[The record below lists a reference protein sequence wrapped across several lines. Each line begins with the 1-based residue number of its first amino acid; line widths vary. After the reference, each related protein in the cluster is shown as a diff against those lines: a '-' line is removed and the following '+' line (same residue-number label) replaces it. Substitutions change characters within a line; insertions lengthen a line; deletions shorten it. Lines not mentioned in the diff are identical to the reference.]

1 MPTLQATRHHHWS
14 YLTRGLH
21 HTTTT
26 PPGINNTVFSPVL
39 DLCPEPGSETET
51 CFFLIKDIKFVGQY

>member
-14 YLTRGLH
+14 YLNRGLH

-39 DLCPEPGSETET
+39 DLCPGPGSETET